1 MDKDRNKIH
10 KNMKEFNECYRKN
23 SNRKDL
29 IWAREKFIA
38 SKNIERTKK

>member
-29 IWAREKFIA
+29 IWARENLLRVKTL
-38 SKNIERTKK
+38 KEQKK